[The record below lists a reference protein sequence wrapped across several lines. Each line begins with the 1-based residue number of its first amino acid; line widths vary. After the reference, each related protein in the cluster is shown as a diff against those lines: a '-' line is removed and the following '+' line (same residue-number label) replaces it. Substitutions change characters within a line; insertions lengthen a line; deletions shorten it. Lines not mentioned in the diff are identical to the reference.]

1 LIPYGRHQIDDDD
14 IAAVVTALK
23 SGWLTTGPAVPEFEA
38 DVASRVGAAH
48 GVAVCNGTAALHCA
62 AMALSL
68 GEGDEVIVPAITF
81 AATANAAV
89 YAGATP
95 VFADVRPDDLLIDP
109 GTVEALITPNTRA
122 VFAVDYAG
130 QPCDWDVLREIA
142 DRHGLALVDD
152 AAHALGATYRG
163 RPVGTLADMTT
174 FSFHPVKHITTG
186 EGGMVVT
193 DREDYVEKL
202 RMLRNHGI
210 TRDFRERAQ
219 ADSWEYEIDELGMNY
234 RITDSQCA
242 LGSSQLARLDE
253 WLDRRRAI
261 AHHYDE
267 AFADI
272 AGVEPLAVAPDLE
285 HAYHLYVI
293 RLAEDIDRARVFSAM
308 RAAGVGVNV
317 HYLPVYLHPFYRREF
332 GTTEGLCPVAE
343 AAYESIISLPMFP
356 SLTDSEV
363 DFVIDVVRTAVDQER
378 D

>member
-1 LIPYGRHQIDDDD
+1 MIPYGRHQIDDDD